1 MFSQGAKAYQEI
13 GVHTAV
19 TTASP
24 IQIVVLL
31 YEGAMSALMAAKGE
45 IERRNV
51 VGKSKLII
59 KAIDIIDGLRAAL
72 DMEKGGEISV
82 SLNDLY
88 QYMTQ
93 RLSMANLNN
102 DVAILDEIHSLLAE
116 LLSAWTTIA
125 ENAGGNSPAPAP

>member
-31 YEGAMSALMAAKGE
+31 YEGAMSAIMSAKGE

-51 VGKSKLII
+51 VAKAKLII
-59 KAIDIIDGLRAAL
+59 KAIDILDGLRSAL
-72 DMEKGGEISV
+72 DVEKGGDISH

-102 DVAILDEIHSLLAE
+102 DPAILDEVHGLLAE
-116 LLSAWTTIA
+116 LLSAWATIA
-125 ENAGGNSPAPAP
+125 ENSTANKPSPSP

>member
-24 IQIVVLL
+24 VQIVVLL
-31 YEGAMSALMAAKGE
+31 YEGSMAALMAAKGE
-45 IERRNV
+45 IQRRNV

-59 KAIDIIDGLRAAL
+59 KAIDILGGLRSAL
-72 DMEKGGEISV
+72 DMEKGGAIAV

-93 RLSMANLNN
+93 RLSVANLNN
-102 DVAILDEIHSLLAE
+102 DPQILDEVHGLLAE
-116 LLSAWTTIA
+116 LLSAWTEIA
-125 ENAGGNSPAPAP
+125 EQGTGNAQAPRP